1 MMSGTTT
8 TTAAIEVMI
17 EGRREASLGL
27 SMHQYL
33 CHAPDSP
40 EEFALVLQIENQ

>member
-8 TTAAIEVMI
+8 TTAAIEAVI

-27 SMHQYL
+27 SVHPYP

-40 EEFALVLQIENQ
+40 EEPALVLQIENQ